1 MLWLFLLLVD
11 KGQRFQ
17 IVIEDGLFVRQLQEC
32 VVQMIQVVIA
42 LR

>member
-17 IVIEDGLFVRQLQEC
+17 IVIEDLGLFCPPASGMRRTDDPGL
-32 VVQMIQVVIA
+32 
-42 LR
+42 

>member
-17 IVIEDGLFVRQLQEC
+17 IVIEDLAFLSASFRN
-32 VVQMIQVVIA
+32 A
-42 LR
+42 SYR